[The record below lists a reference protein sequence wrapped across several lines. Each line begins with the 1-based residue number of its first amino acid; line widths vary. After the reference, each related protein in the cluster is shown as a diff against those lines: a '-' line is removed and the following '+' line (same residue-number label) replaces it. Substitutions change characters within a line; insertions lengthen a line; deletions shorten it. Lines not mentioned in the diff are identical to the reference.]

1 MEVTI
6 TLHPANS
13 FIRHLPIYLGLHREP
28 SMGTLCNDFIFG
40 SAYYTKTRDYRIFE
54 RKQSLVQFTEQ
65 SVPKLYARIPV
76 VGSAIGLSAD
86 IENNL
91 ITIYVNGNKFY
102 SFSPMS
108 FTLKENDD
116 PWYFAIYNELMETLS
131 GKFNFG
137 RYKFEYPQK
146 DCISLYEAYAIPEQP
161 APPTE
166 PPTNPHNGMDFRF
179 SDIESKIKAENTIAP
194 IGADGHRHPFLI
206 HNKPEMN
213 HESGNTRFNMMK
225 RNDVDMTT
233 INLPLPT
240 DCKVYLEAN
249 IKNCVIKEDVFG
261 IPITFG
267 ITDTIN
273 SIDNHAFVVD
283 LFHEKQTTY
292 WTHSFV
298 NGVKVNY
305 KVLKVFNPSSPTQP
319 NTVGILID
327 LKNSYIGIYTEGE
340 LYMEARI
347 QGFDCT
353 QYTPL
358 HYGFFRA
365 DNDVIADTHPSEPN
379 ILYGEVNFGEE
390 VIDFDLPKDS
400 KTIYAYWNDVIRW
413 YMEDDP
419 SMGFKCRMKVR
430 PYVTE
435 YMVGIDCTM
444 NVPRMGAVVNDFTPG
459 MNMLWGTYNI
469 VTDTKPHRN
478 VPKISPYD
486 FDKMVDDCIEH
497 LNDEISRIKFSCI
510 MSVIMPRKSIIYD
523 IFSRLKMMGVESSKN
538 IIKGK
543 FTMPIPDFSHY
554 RLFTGKIT
562 NFERSMLD
570 PNNKAHMIKGLLKL
584 IIPPAPKYKMMDL
597 LPDKYKTMT
606 TVPYTVE
613 ELNKIIDDW
622 EEYCI
627 YKDKI
632 SEHYYFL
639 YLKEMFFDCEKL
651 SNFDDMLQGKINV
664 YRKNKDTDIWR
675 FEDYTYFAS
684 TSNTEIIS
692 LLTIDKLEDFNANN
706 PKIKALCDQIA
717 GAKYLPK
724 INNHSNSVIRISND
738 CFFGL
743 KFNHLSYP
751 ITDSVTIIQQPDTII
766 YAFDLG
772 SYLTT
777 FKTSKIIINLKKI
790 TGRFGCYLP
799 SSAYLEYDTEEELN
813 LMKYIESKYPEY
825 VSPIYKIF
833 GNDKYKRC
841 MNKIDVN
848 LESNILIDLNFKNYR
863 KLIRE
868 KLTINGNNKSES
880 ISVYITFSNAI
891 LLNGIA
897 DYANNNYEFYI
908 KETIY
913 NNACIISFDYIHQ
926 LIFTNFKNQ
935 YIDYFR
941 DPKPLIIDTNSS
953 KPINLYFNDIIYIDW
968 SNMNSYVDLTKL
980 IKIKGE
986 NSRVNLGLRNLN
998 YIKLNDD
1005 NNIIDTNIKILE
1017 ILKGNIPYEDFIIKM
1032 LDLTK
1037 FNTTRIDLRES
1048 YLFYFNDDL
1057 LINSTDN
1064 YISIVNKYRY
1074 IQVKKIRINA
1084 KYLETVDGMF
1094 TVAHCTYPKTQSL
1107 IKYKFQPSKWV
1118 LQEVTF
1124 INPNSR
1130 IRPKLTH
1137 EVMDYQVITTNSSGG
1152 QLSPPIIIGTTLPY
1166 KIKIE
1171 YT

>member
-1 MEVTI
+1 M
-6 TLHPANS
+6 
-13 FIRHLPIYLGLHREP
+13 
-28 SMGTLCNDFIFG
+28 
-40 SAYYTKTRDYRIFE
+40 
-54 RKQSLVQFTEQ
+54 
-65 SVPKLYARIPV
+65 YARIPV
-76 VGSAIGLSAD
+76 VGSVIGLSAD
-86 IENNL
+86 IKNNL

-146 DCISLYEAYAIPEQP
+146 DCISLYEAYTVPEQP

-249 IKNCVIKEDVFG
+249 IKNCVIKDDVFG

-273 SIDNHAFVVD
+273 SIDSHAFVVD

-444 NVPRMGAVVNDFTPG
+444 NVPRIGAIVNDFTPG

-523 IFSRLKMMGVESSKN
+523 IFSRLKMMGEESSKN

-562 NFERSMLD
+562 NLERSMLD
-570 PNNKAHMIKGLLKL
+570 PNNRAHMIKGLLKY
-584 IIPPAPKYKMMDL
+584 IIPPAPKYIMMDL

-606 TVPYTVE
+606 TVPYTAE
-613 ELNKIIDDW
+613 ELNKILDDW
-622 EEYCI
+622 EEYCTDIDKARLI
-627 YKDKI
+627 YDK
-632 SEHYYFL
+632 YTNL
-639 YLKEMFFDCEKL
+639 TLANMFYDCYKL
-651 SNFDDMLQGKINV
+651 SSFDDMLQGKINV

-675 FEDYTYFAS
+675 FGYYEYFAFS
-684 TSNTEIIS
+684 FIS
-692 LLTIDKLEDFNANN
+692 ITIFIIDKLEDFNANN

-724 INNHSNSVIRISND
+724 KNFKSININSSHMFFNFLLKSSDNNGIS
-738 CFFGL
+738 F
-743 KFNHLSYP
+743 P
-751 ITDSVTIIQQPDTII
+751 ITDSVTVIQQPNTEIMDLDI
-766 YAFDLG
+766 YCEN
-772 SYLTT
+772 T
-777 FKTSKIIINLKKI
+777 FKTSKYTIDIKKI
-790 TGRFGCYLP
+790 TNSFKFNSPFSPYI
-799 SSAYLEYDTEEELN
+799 YYNTEEEFN
-813 LMKYIESKYPEY
+813 FAKYIESKYPKY
-825 VSPIYKIF
+825 IYSHASISIIK
-833 GNDKYKRC
+833 NDKYKKYEDVI
-841 MNKIDVN
+841 NVN
-848 LESNILIDLNFKNYR
+848 LENTVKEIKLYYSNNGNLTI
-863 KLIRE
+863 E
-868 KLTINGNNKSES
+868 KLTINGNNKCNLDSL
-880 ISVYITFSNAI
+880 YLTYTSNRDFLI
-891 LLNGIA
+891 NGL
-897 DYANNNYEFYI
+897 ANCDNDNYEFNCNYI
-908 KETIY
+908 
-913 NNACIISFDYIHQ
+913 NCSFYIVSNYTSV
-926 LIFTNFKNQ
+926 IFTNFKNQ
-935 YIDYFR
+935 FVNYSR
-941 DPKPLIIDTNSS
+941 DPKPIILKFNYTSKFIIYLTNV
-953 KPINLYFNDIIYIDW
+953 IYIDW

-980 IKIKGE
+980 IKIEGE
-986 NSRVNLGLRNLN
+986 NNRVELHLGNLN
-998 YIKLNDD
+998 AITTPKDYSEYNDS
-1005 NNIIDTNIKILE
+1005 IYHHLFILDSVR
-1017 ILKGNIPYEDFIIKM
+1017 GNIPYEDFVIKM

-1037 FNTTRIDLRES
+1037 FNTTKIDLSELYEVFGPDNNS
-1048 YLFYFNDDL
+1048 NLIKIDFDKNFYD
-1057 LINSTDN
+1057 INC
-1064 YISIVNKYRY
+1064 KHRY

-1094 TVAHCTYPKTQSL
+1094 RVCHCTYSNLVRPEIS
-1107 IKYKFQPSKWV
+1107 KFDPSKWV
-1118 LQEVTF
+1118 LEEVTF
-1124 INPNSR
+1124 VNPNNN
-1130 IRPKLTH
+1130 IKNKLTH
-1137 EVMDYQVITTNSSGG
+1137 EVMDFKKEKTRDPNIN
-1152 QLSPPIIIGTTLPY
+1152 LIIGTTLPY
-1166 KIKIE
+1166 RIKIE